1 MRDINK
7 VLKLRKECSRAAELV
22 DIYESLAMR
31 MTAQL
36 SDMPRSDSPT
46 PIDDWWAKLAD
57 QRDYYNRKLTEY
69 VQAAFALNTALD
81 KLPDESVRLAMRCRY
96 VDGMKVADIAEK
108 MNYSERN
115 LYRMLKA
122 GRKQYNE
129 LPLGEE

>member
-1 MRDINK
+1 MRDINS
-7 VLKLRKECSRAAELV
+7 VLKLRKECKRAAELI

-36 SDMPRSDSPT
+36 SDMPRSGSPT

-57 QRDYYNRKLTEY
+57 QRDYYNKKVTEY
-69 VQAAFALNTALD
+69 VQATFELNTALD
-81 KLPDESVRLAMRCRY
+81 KLPDENIRLAMKARY
-96 VDGMKVADIAEK
+96 ISGEMVADIAEQ
-108 MNYSERN
+108 MHYSERN